1 MVTPVKNIIFDLGGV
16 LINLNYQ
23 LTRKAFEDLGVA
35 NFNDLY
41 TQHHANPLF
50 EQLEVGAIDPD
61 KFYNQLR
68 EATGLTLNN
77 SQIETAWNAML
88 LDFPIER
95 LAWLD
100 QIKNKYNIYLFS
112 NTNAIHYKAF
122 TRIYAQTAPLVG
134 LNPNFNHFFKT
145 AYYSHT
151 LKQRKPEV
159 AAFEAVLQDSGLD
172 AAQTLFIDDTISNIQ
187 GAQKAGLQTL
197 FLNGGLTVQDLG
209 L

>member
-16 LINLNYQ
+16 IINLNYQ
-23 LTRKAFEDLGVA
+23 LTRKAFENLGVA

-41 TQHHANPLF
+41 NQHHANPLF
-50 EQLEVGAIDPD
+50 EQLEVGAIEPEA
-61 KFYNQLR
+61 FYEALR
-68 EATGLTLNN
+68 EAAGLALTN

-95 LAWLD
+95 LLWLD
-100 QIKNKYNIYLFS
+100 QIKTKYNIYLFS
-112 NTNAIHYKAF
+112 NTNAVHYKAF
-122 TRIYAQTAPLVG
+122 TTIYTQTAPLVG

-151 LKQRKPEV
+151 LKQRKPAV
-159 AAFEAVLQDSGLD
+159 AAFEAVLQDAKLD
-172 AAQTLFIDDTISNIQ
+172 PAQTLFIDDTISNIE

-197 FLNGGLTVQDLG
+197 FLSGGLTVQDVG